1 MAEIELSIIIP
12 THKRSRQLRACIE
25 SLLEQEGLPERL
37 ELIVVVDGA
46 DPETEGM
53 LGSLELPFPLRVV
66 VQDHARQAA
75 ARNRGAE
82 EARGRYVLFL
92 DDDVIAEC
100 QLVSAHLDVLRA
112 GDHII
117 GIGRIDK
124 VLSPRA
130 PRWSRTR
137 QTVGRD
143 HYDRLAAGRE
153 PRFSD
158 TYGGN
163 LSLPRRD
170 FLAAGGFAL
179 DLTPE
184 EDVEFGYRLWHA
196 GMTFVYVADAVAREG
211 DRDTLER
218 FVADSRRRGVVGVTL
233 YERHPGLLP
242 HLRLGGA
249 GELPRRWIALRRFAL
264 AFRFP
269 PRFLA
274 LGAKLAPTETFA
286 GRWLSF
292 LYSYCYSRGV
302 RDTVDGDTWRRLQ
315 RGTAIL
321 MYHAIGRERE
331 SPGRWVLPKS
341 RFERQ
346 LVWLKRRRYN
356 VISLDEFVDARINHR
371 LPPPK
376 SVVLTFD
383 DGYADNVDV
392 ALPALERYGFAATVF
407 LVSAAGGAAAWDRAG
422 EAQGRALLTL
432 TDAGRVN
439 GRLAFGG
446 HSRTHRSLPSLDFP
460 ELEREISGCR
470 SELET
475 ALGVPVTLFSYPY
488 GEKSPEVEQAVVEA
502 GYLAACGIDP
512 GRNRPACD
520 LYDLKRLEIRGTDS
534 LFRFAATLWLGG
546 RRRRR

>member
-46 DPETEGM
+46 DPETEGT

-100 QLVSAHLDVLRA
+100 QLVSAHLDALRA

-124 VLSPRA
+124 VLSQRA
-130 PRWSRTR
+130 PRWSRSY
-137 QTVGRD
+137 QTVWRD
-143 HYDRLAAGRE
+143 HYDPLAAGRE

-179 DLTPE
+179 ELTPE

-211 DRDTLER
+211 DRDALER
-218 FVADSRRRGVVGVTL
+218 FVADSRRRGVVSETL
-233 YERHPGLLP
+233 YERYPGLLP

-249 GELPRRWIALRRFAL
+249 GELPRGWIAFRRFAL

-302 RDTVDGDTWRRLQ
+302 RDTVGDCASCSATITWFRSCPSRPSSAS
-315 RGTAIL
+315 GVATTVFPA
-321 MYHAIGRERE
+321 E
-331 SPGRWVLPKS
+331 SAPRTFT
-341 RFERQ
+341 RM
-346 LVWLKRRRYN
+346 
-356 VISLDEFVDARINHR
+356 
-371 LPPPK
+371 PPP
-376 SVVLTFD
+376 
-383 DGYADNVDV
+383 
-392 ALPALERYGFAATVF
+392 ERTGAATT
-407 LVSAAGGAAAWDRAG
+407 AAASFASALVELLEDRDRRVSVARAARVWA
-422 EAQGRALLTL
+422 EA
-432 TDAGRVN
+432 N
-439 GRLAFGG
+439 
-446 HSRTHRSLPSLDFP
+446 LD
-460 ELEREISGCR
+460 LDRCVREY
-470 SELET
+470 EHLYE
-475 ALGVPVTLFSYPY
+475 
-488 GEKSPEVEQAVVEA
+488 EVV
-502 GYLAACGIDP
+502 
-512 GRNRPACD
+512 R
-520 LYDLKRLEIRGTDS
+520 
-534 LFRFAATLWLGG
+534 
-546 RRRRR
+546 

>member
-1 MAEIELSIIIP
+1 MAEIELSIIIS

-25 SLLEQEGLPERL
+25 SLLEQERLPDRL

-100 QLVSAHLDVLRA
+100 QLVSAHLDALRT

-117 GIGRIDK
+117 GTGRIDK
-124 VLSPRA
+124 VLSQRA
-130 PRWSRTR
+130 PRWSRSR
-137 QTVGRD
+137 RTVWRD

-184 EDVEFGYRLWHA
+184 EDVEFGYRLWH
-196 GMTFVYVADAVAREG
+196 
-211 DRDTLER
+211 
-218 FVADSRRRGVVGVTL
+218 
-233 YERHPGLLP
+233 LP

-249 GELPRRWIALRRFAL
+249 GELPRGWIACRRFAL

-274 LGAKLAPTETFA
+274 LGAKLAPAETFA

-292 LYSYCYSRGV
+292 PYSYCYSRGV
-302 RDTVDGDTWRRLQ
+302 RDTVDGDCASCSATITWFRSCRS
-315 RGTAIL
+315 RPSSASGVATTAF
-321 MYHAIGRERE
+321 AAG
-331 SPGRWVLPKS
+331 SAS
-341 RFERQ
+341 RPFTRM
-346 LVWLKRRRYN
+346 
-356 VISLDEFVDARINHR
+356 
-371 LPPPK
+371 PPP
-376 SVVLTFD
+376 
-383 DGYADNVDV
+383 
-392 ALPALERYGFAATVF
+392 ERTGAATT
-407 LVSAAGGAAAWDRAG
+407 AAASFASALVELLEDRDRRVSVARAARVWA
-422 EAQGRALLTL
+422 EA
-432 TDAGRVN
+432 N
-439 GRLAFGG
+439 
-446 HSRTHRSLPSLDFP
+446 LD
-460 ELEREISGCR
+460 LDRCVREY
-470 SELET
+470 EHLYE
-475 ALGVPVTLFSYPY
+475 
-488 GEKSPEVEQAVVEA
+488 EVV
-502 GYLAACGIDP
+502 
-512 GRNRPACD
+512 R
-520 LYDLKRLEIRGTDS
+520 
-534 LFRFAATLWLGG
+534 
-546 RRRRR
+546 